1 MPIIDTSTLQ
11 EGQVLA
17 ENEQIYN
24 GLDCCVTFEVFNELH
39 SLGAPRIY
47 NFTRALQAPVLDMM
61 QRGFLIDSY
70 ERQKG
75 IETLEIERDRL
86 LSLLNRFAYAVW
98 DAPLNANSPQMLK
111 AFFYDAMH
119 LPEVWTSKKGERKLS
134 LDREALE
141 KLDNYFHARPIVSTI
156 LAIRDVTKQLSVLR
170 TEVDSDGRMRT
181 SYNVAGT
188 ETGRFSSST
197 NAFGGGCVL
206 PTTEVLTRD
215 GWKQIQ
221 SVLEGEEIA
230 QYSLS
235 RGGTIE
241 FVPCGMYK
249 THFDGN
255 LLQVKTEQIQQTLT
269 PGHRVLRFDARLLS
283 SYVEAAQDVMA
294 LSQCVLPLGGRMLD
308 GEMEFPSFLP
318 MLMADFSKEN
328 KIWRGAFK
336 KTRKIER
343 FLQLAKQFNLSYE
356 EFNDKREGY
365 RRFTVRNQE
374 HLPKQW
380 GKWVLDLSESAAEL
394 LLEEAR
400 HWDAHDRKSGF
411 IFYTVDKEQ
420 AEWFAVLAH
429 RANKSATIRRQ
440 DQHRNSFSTG
450 TIWCVNVKNRKHAR
464 VQHKHWKTIP
474 YAGPV
479 YCPQVPSSFWVMREN
494 NYISITGNTNLQN
507 ITASLRKMFV
517 ADPGYKLCGID
528 LEQAESREVG
538 WLSGTICGDWSYLDA
553 CYSGD
558 LHTLVARTAWPDL
571 PWTGDP
577 KLDRRVAETPFYRH
591 LTYRDM
597 AKKLGHGCLTDDH
610 EVLTRNGWT
619 SITNKPREILAWTD
633 GRSAFEEVS
642 HWTDFPYTGTLHSFE
657 GASISAQMTADHR
670 IPYKSDQRSPLK
682 VKQAKDGPGTFM
694 PLGGDYV
701 GGDQSFPARLVAAF
715 MSDGHQHTKNSMK
728 FHFHKQRKID
738 RLITLCQY
746 YGFSYRVALP
756 YIYVEGALPKE
767 PGWWMLDLTQQCLL
781 EFLDEYKHWDGHV
794 SPTAVSLF
802 SKHKEHLEIIQTLG
816 RICGIGGNIQK
827 PQTSG
832 FGTEMFRLQQNNRK
846 WASGKSVTHTT
857 TQVVDLR
864 VLCPTVRSSYFYV
877 RRNGK
882 IYVTGNS
889 NYYGQ
894 PPTMAK
900 HAKIPVA
907 VADHFQRRYFRQFP
921 GIPKWHRWTAQ
932 QLHTTQSI
940 TTPFGRQ
947 RTFFGRAHDDATL
960 REAIAFSPQ
969 STTAD
974 RMNLVLWRI
983 WKYMP
988 QVQLIAQIHD
998 ALYAQY
1004 RETEDETA
1012 IIEEML
1018 SHFDIAGFE
1027 KDGHRLIVPGE
1038 AKVGWNWG
1046 NFDPKSNPDGLKK
1059 WKEGQVDERKRTPLL
1074 QQKL

>member
-24 GLDCCVTFEVFNELH
+24 GLDTCVTFEVFNELH

-61 QRGFLIDSY
+61 RRGFLIDSY

-86 LSLLNRFAYAVW
+86 LALLNRFAYAVW

-197 NAFGGGCVL
+197 NAFGGG
-206 PTTEVLTRD
+206 
-215 GWKQIQ
+215 
-221 SVLEGEEIA
+221 
-230 QYSLS
+230 
-235 RGGTIE
+235 
-241 FVPCGMYK
+241 
-249 THFDGN
+249 
-255 LLQVKTEQIQQTLT
+255 
-269 PGHRVLRFDARLLS
+269 
-283 SYVEAAQDVMA
+283 
-294 LSQCVLPLGGRMLD
+294 
-308 GEMEFPSFLP
+308 
-318 MLMADFSKEN
+318 
-328 KIWRGAFK
+328 
-336 KTRKIER
+336 
-343 FLQLAKQFNLSYE
+343 
-356 EFNDKREGY
+356 
-365 RRFTVRNQE
+365 
-374 HLPKQW
+374 
-380 GKWVLDLSESAAEL
+380 
-394 LLEEAR
+394 
-400 HWDAHDRKSGF
+400 
-411 IFYTVDKEQ
+411 
-420 AEWFAVLAH
+420 
-429 RANKSATIRRQ
+429 
-440 DQHRNSFSTG
+440 
-450 TIWCVNVKNRKHAR
+450 
-464 VQHKHWKTIP
+464 
-474 YAGPV
+474 
-479 YCPQVPSSFWVMREN
+479 
-494 NYISITGNTNLQN
+494 TNLQN

-517 ADPGYKLCGID
+517 ADPSYKLCGID

-610 EVLTRNGWT
+610 EVLTRDGWT
-619 SITNKPREILAWTD
+619 SITNKPREILAWAD

-781 EFLDEYKHWDGHV
+781 EFLDECKHWDGHV

-816 RICGIGGNIQK
+816 RICGIGGNVQK

-974 RMNLVLWRI
+974 RMNLVLWRL
-983 WKYMP
+983 WRYMP
-988 QVQLIAQIHD
+988 QIKLLAQVHD
-998 ALYAQY
+998 AVYFLFPESSNEQDVIAEALSYFHIEMAQG
-1004 RETEDETA
+1004 D
-1012 IIEEML
+1012 
-1018 SHFDIAGFE
+1018 
-1027 KDGHRLIVPGE
+1027 HRLIVPGE